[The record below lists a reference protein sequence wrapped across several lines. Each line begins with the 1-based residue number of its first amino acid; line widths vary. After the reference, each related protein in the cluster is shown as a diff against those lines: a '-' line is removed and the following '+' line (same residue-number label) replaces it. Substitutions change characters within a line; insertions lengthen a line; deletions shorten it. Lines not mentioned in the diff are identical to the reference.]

1 MSSVVF
7 FSHLLLVAQG
17 EANSD
22 NANDNDD
29 DDDGDEFFDAS
40 EDGNISHTG

>member
-1 MSSVVF
+1 MGSVV

-29 DDDGDEFFDAS
+29 DDADGDEFFDAS

>member
-1 MSSVVF
+1 M
-7 FSHLLLVAQG
+7 FSHFLLAAQG

-22 NANDNDD
+22 NANDDA